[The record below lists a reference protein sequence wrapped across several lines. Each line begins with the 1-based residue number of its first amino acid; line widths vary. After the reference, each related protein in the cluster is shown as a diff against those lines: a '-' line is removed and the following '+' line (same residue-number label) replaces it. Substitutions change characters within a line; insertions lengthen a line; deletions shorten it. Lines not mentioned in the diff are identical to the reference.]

1 MNKYEESQRAD
12 IEEAM
17 KNKKDKNK
25 PV

>member
-1 MNKYEESQRAD
+1 MNKYEEAQRAE
-12 IEEAM
+12 IEESM

>member
-1 MNKYEESQRAD
+1 MNKYEEAQRAD
-12 IEEAM
+12 LEEAM